1 MLGHGCLLVAVVQWL
16 LTWIRQSVAP
26 PDYLNVTNESLS
38 FLFALYAVA
47 MIAIGFAR
55 RRTLDRLLGLLAIG
69 FVVLKLYLYD
79 VWLLDRLYRI
89 SAFVALGILLLA
101 ASYLYSR
108 WKDKLDV
115 LWSARTD

>member
-1 MLGHGCLLVAVVQWL
+1 M
-16 LTWIRQSVAP
+16 
-26 PDYLNVTNESLS
+26 
-38 FLFALYAVA
+38 
-47 MIAIGFAR
+47 
-55 RRTLDRLLGLLAIG
+55 DRLLALGAIG
-69 FVVLKLYLYD
+69 FVVVKLYFYD

-115 LWSARTD
+115 LWSAGSDQ